1 MNKPDWK
8 RAPEDATH
16 FHPSAMFAIWYKK
29 IDGVWHY
36 FGTLRKWNKTID
48 SGIMEDHLEARPSC

>member
-8 RAPEDATH
+8 NAPEDATH
-16 FHPSAMFAIWYKK
+16 FHPSAMFAVWYRK

-36 FGTLRKWNKTID
+36 SAHKKWNKTAD
-48 SGIMEDHLEARPSC
+48 PRVMNDLLEVRPSC